1 MSIKWGVNSYCTC
14 LQVRQEG
21 SAWLHTN
28 ENTFT
33 YSGNKVTYQINI
45 VTYRQEI
52 VTYWN
57 LCCYRPQINKGFQ
70 AISCFYAS
78 VTLLPWNAIKWG
90 FRSYIP
96 MKILL
101 HTPEIFLHTDRI
113 FLHTIWKLL
122 HTRKLFFS
130 AFPWWL
136 ETVWKQGFQSFQ
148 KYSLRKL
155 WIYFLSSD
163 LNKIL

>member
-1 MSIKWGVNSYCTC
+1 MSIKWGVNSYCAC

-21 SAWLHTN
+21 SVWLHTN

-78 VTLLPWNAIKWG
+78 VTLLSWNAIKRGLIVTYQWKH
-90 FRSYIP
+90 FYILTEYFYILFENCYIP
-96 MKILL
+96 NKYFNIPTEYFYVLENYFSMLFHDAL
-101 HTPEIFLHTDRI
+101 
-113 FLHTIWKLL
+113 KL
-122 HTRKLFFS
+122 
-130 AFPWWL
+130 P
-136 ETVWKQGFQSFQ
+136 
-148 KYSLRKL
+148 
-155 WIYFLSSD
+155 
-163 LNKIL
+163 